1 MPLVLAA
8 LLLNSP
14 HTSTAQRRRRPA
26 RTPARTAAPQATP
39 TQKSNATQATTP
51 PAPSSSPS
59 SQPSSPSQVTPQP
72 SPARADAQ
80 ARRGEPE
87 RAIEEM
93 LAADGYG
100 IYAEVRRVGVL
111 ARSEELRSAVGM
123 LGLVGAEETQPLSDL
138 FNFVS
143 ENSEALAEARAVMAF
158 MPTRAGLPQ
167 ALVALEM
174 PTQESAVAFEP
185 KFRREIGQQYETV
198 ENALSGQT
206 GPTPARATLKAAARD
221 TGDKGASE
229 GTTEKGAAIEKNASG
244 VAEKGASG
252 TAEKGA
258 NGAASEKAL
267 ARGAAQKSSG
277 PASFVR
283 RFGRLLLAAESPFTL
298 RRLRGEE
305 GTPSLSE
312 NARFQS
318 VRARFASDSVF
329 VYVDTTLAQQG
340 YAVEQQRQQEARA
353 ASEKQTTGQYDVKV
367 RKAEES
373 PVAQPSTG
381 TVEADNSE
389 ELPKIVNPVKVQT
402 TEPTSQARATATP
415 TTAATAATN
424 ATPATGVQPT
434 APTVAT
440 VSPVP
445 TVGTVSPTPTES
457 DTKVE
462 IVVSAPTTNE
472 RESGVGVSP
481 ALTAKGIDGQ
491 PTVKTSKPSEE
502 QVTVQRMGGIM
513 SGLLEGTPRIPGAV
527 ALGLSL
533 DSGTLSVRVA
543 VENTPDGVVSLI
555 PFLPNLIAGPPITAN
570 AAQIA
575 PADCDI
581 FFATSL
587 DWTQIYNTTLGA
599 ASLNPERLV
608 ASWEMSEEGEYAV
621 SRPSANEK
629 VPTAEE
635 AVAAVEKLFGFSF
648 KEDLLPSLGNE
659 VAVSAPLNS
668 LVGGSMFRELADK
681 KEEKDAEPGVVVI
694 ISLNNPDKVREI
706 LPRVFVALGFAPL
719 GAQQGAAEKRQG
731 FEIRTLGSFGG
742 PSYAVV
748 DNFLVVGEQIK
759 AVRYVVDAYAA
770 RRTLAAADSYR
781 DSTAWQAQ
789 QKLAQVYISESV
801 MRATAESTKRDS
813 GGSTDPVVRGLLAQL
828 DSEPRPA
835 SYEVTNEGDVLV
847 HELHLPLSLIRVYAL
862 SALITVK
869 DAPVLSSERMTVV
882 ALDNIADAEQEFKDE
897 KKKERYGTLEE
908 LVGEKLLEPGLLAH
922 LEYKIELSAT
932 GDHFEATAT
941 PKNYG
946 KTGRR
951 SFFVNEDA
959 TVRGADHKGR
969 PASAEDPP
977 VN

>member
-1 MPLVLAA
+1 
-8 LLLNSP
+8 
-14 HTSTAQRRRRPA
+14 
-26 RTPARTAAPQATP
+26 
-39 TQKSNATQATTP
+39 
-51 PAPSSSPS
+51 
-59 SQPSSPSQVTPQP
+59 
-72 SPARADAQ
+72 
-80 ARRGEPE
+80 
-87 RAIEEM
+87 AIEEM

-111 ARSEELRSAVGM
+111 ARSEELRTAVGM
-123 LGLVGAEETQPLSDL
+123 LGLVGAEETRPLSEL

-174 PTQESAVAFEP
+174 PTQESAAAFEP

-198 ENALSGQT
+198 ENALSGQA
-206 GPTPARATLKAAARD
+206 GPTSARGTLKAAA
-221 TGDKGASE
+221 GDAGDRGAPA
-229 GTTEKGAAIEKNASG
+229 GMTEKGAVSEKSPSDA
-244 VAEKGASG
+244 AEKGEPGAG
-252 TAEKGA
+252 EKGA
-258 NGAASEKAL
+258 PGAASEKAS
-267 ARGAAQKSSG
+267 ARGAAQKSVG

-305 GTPSLSE
+305 GAPALSE

-340 YAVEQQRQQEARA
+340 YAVEQQRQLEARA
-353 ASEKQTTGQYDVKV
+353 AGEKQTTGQYDVKV

-373 PVAQPSTG
+373 PVAQPSTE
-381 TVEADNSE
+381 TVRVYNSE
-389 ELPKIVNPVKVQT
+389 GLPKIVNPVGVQT
-402 TEPTSQARATATP
+402 AEPTRQAGATETP
-415 TTAATAATN
+415 TTN
-424 ATPATGVQPT
+424 ATPTTGVQPT
-434 APTVAT
+434 APTVVT
-440 VSPVP
+440 VSPA
-445 TVGTVSPTPTES
+445 PTES
-457 DTKVE
+457 DTRAA
-462 IVVSAPTTNE
+462 IIVSAPTTNE
-472 RESGVGVSP
+472 RDSGGGGSP
-481 ALTAKGIDGQ
+481 ALTAKGIEGK
-491 PTVKTSKPSEE
+491 PTITISKPSEE
-502 QVTVQRMGGIM
+502 QVTVQRMSGIM
-513 SGLLEGTPRIPGAV
+513 SGLFEGTPRIPGAV

-555 PFLPNLIAGPPITAN
+555 PFLPNLIAGPPVTAD
-570 AAQIA
+570 AAQVA

-608 ASWEMSEEGEYAV
+608 ASWEMNEEGEYAV

-648 KEDLLPSLGNE
+648 KQDLLPSLGNE
-659 VAVSAPLNS
+659 IAVSAPLNS
-668 LVGGSMFRELADK
+668 LVGGSIFREPADK

-694 ISLNNPDKVREI
+694 VSLNSPDKVRQI
-706 LPRVFVALGFAPL
+706 LPRALAALGFVPL
-719 GAQQGAAEKRQG
+719 GASQLPPEKREG
-731 FEIRTLGSFGG
+731 FEIHSLGAHSGL
-742 PSYAVV
+742 SYGVI
-748 DNFLVVGEQIK
+748 DNFLVLSEEVK

-801 MRATAESTKRDS
+801 MRATAENTKRDS

-869 DAPVLSSERMTVV
+869 DAPVLGSERMTVF
-882 ALDNIADAEQEFKDE
+882 ALDNIADAEREFKDE

-908 LVGEKLLEPGLLAH
+908 LFGEKLLEPDLLAR
-922 LEYKIELSAT
+922 LGYRIELSAA
-932 GDHFEATAT
+932 GDHFEAAAT

>member
-1 MPLVLAA
+1 
-8 LLLNSP
+8 
-14 HTSTAQRRRRPA
+14 
-26 RTPARTAAPQATP
+26 
-39 TQKSNATQATTP
+39 
-51 PAPSSSPS
+51 
-59 SQPSSPSQVTPQP
+59 
-72 SPARADAQ
+72 
-80 ARRGEPE
+80 
-87 RAIEEM
+87 
-93 LAADGYG
+93 
-100 IYAEVRRVGVL
+100 
-111 ARSEELRSAVGM
+111 
-123 LGLVGAEETQPLSDL
+123 
-138 FNFVS
+138 
-143 ENSEALAEARAVMAF
+143 
-158 MPTRAGLPQ
+158 
-167 ALVALEM
+167 
-174 PTQESAVAFEP
+174 
-185 KFRREIGQQYETV
+185 
-198 ENALSGQT
+198 
-206 GPTPARATLKAAARD
+206 
-221 TGDKGASE
+221 
-229 GTTEKGAAIEKNASG
+229 
-244 VAEKGASG
+244 
-252 TAEKGA
+252 
-258 NGAASEKAL
+258 
-267 ARGAAQKSSG
+267 
-277 PASFVR
+277 
-283 RFGRLLLAAESPFTL
+283 LLLAAESPFTL
-298 RRLRGEE
+298 RRLRGGE
-305 GTPSLSE
+305 GTPALSE

-353 ASEKQTTGQYDVKV
+353 ASEKQATGQYDVKV
-367 RKAEES
+367 RRAEES

-381 TVEADNSE
+381 TGEVDNSE

-402 TEPTSQARATATP
+402 TEPTGQAGATT
-415 TTAATAATN
+415 TN

-434 APTVAT
+434 APTVVT
-440 VSPVP
+440 VSPA
-445 TVGTVSPTPTES
+445 PTES
-457 DTKVE
+457 DTGAA
-462 IVVSAPTTNE
+462 IIVSAPTTSE
-472 RESGVGVSP
+472 RDSGVGISP
-481 ALTAKGIDGQ
+481 AVTAKGIEGK
-491 PTVKTSKPSEE
+491 PTITISKPSEE

-513 SGLLEGTPRIPGAV
+513 RGLFEGAPRIPAAV

-555 PFLPNLIAGPPITAN
+555 PFLPNLVAGPPVTAA
-570 AAQIA
+570 AAQVA

-608 ASWEMSEEGEYAV
+608 ASWEMNEEGEYTV
-621 SRPSANEK
+621 SKPSANEK

-659 VAVSAPLNS
+659 VAVSVPLNS

-694 ISLNNPDKVREI
+694 VSLNNPDKIRQI
-706 LPRVFVALGFAPL
+706 LPRALAALGFVRL
-719 GAQQGAAEKRQG
+719 GAPQLPPEKREG
-731 FEIRTLGSFGG
+731 FEIHNLGTQSGL
-742 PSYAVV
+742 SYGII
-748 DNFLVVGEQIK
+748 DNFLVLSEDIN
-759 AVRYVVDAYAA
+759 AVRYVADAYAA

-789 QKLAQVYISESV
+789 QKLAQAYISEAV
-801 MRATAESTKRDS
+801 MRATAENTKRDS

-869 DAPVLSSERMTVV
+869 DAPVLGSERMTVF
-882 ALDNIADAEQEFKDE
+882 ALNNIADAEQEFKDE

-908 LVGEKLLEPGLLAH
+908 LVGEKLLEPDLLAH
-922 LEYKIELSAT
+922 LEYKIELSAA
-932 GDHFEATAT
+932 GDHFEAAAT

-959 TVRGADHKGR
+959 IVRGADHKGR

>member
-1 MPLVLAA
+1 
-8 LLLNSP
+8 
-14 HTSTAQRRRRPA
+14 
-26 RTPARTAAPQATP
+26 
-39 TQKSNATQATTP
+39 
-51 PAPSSSPS
+51 
-59 SQPSSPSQVTPQP
+59 
-72 SPARADAQ
+72 
-80 ARRGEPE
+80 
-87 RAIEEM
+87 
-93 LAADGYG
+93 
-100 IYAEVRRVGVL
+100 
-111 ARSEELRSAVGM
+111 
-123 LGLVGAEETQPLSDL
+123 
-138 FNFVS
+138 
-143 ENSEALAEARAVMAF
+143 
-158 MPTRAGLPQ
+158 
-167 ALVALEM
+167 
-174 PTQESAVAFEP
+174 P
-185 KFRREIGQQYETV
+185 KFRREVGQQYETV
-198 ENALSGQT
+198 ENALSVQA
-206 GPTPARATLKAAARD
+206 GPTPARGTLKAAARD

-229 GTTEKGAAIEKNASG
+229 GTTEKGAANEKDAAG
-244 VAEKGASG
+244 AAEKSAAGA
-252 TAEKGA
+252 AEKA
-258 NGAASEKAL
+258 VSGAASEKAL
-267 ARGAAQKSSG
+267 ARGAAQKGGG

-305 GTPSLSE
+305 GAPSLSE

-367 RKAEES
+367 RKVEES
-373 PVAQPSTG
+373 PVAQPSTE
-381 TVEADNSE
+381 TVKVDNSE
-389 ELPKIVNPVKVQT
+389 ELPKIVNPVRVQT
-402 TEPTSQARATATP
+402 TEPTGQAGATATP
-415 TTAATAATN
+415 TTN

-440 VSPVP
+440 VSPA
-445 TVGTVSPTPTES
+445 PTES
-457 DTKVE
+457 DTKVS
-462 IVVSAPTTNE
+462 IIVSAPTTNE
-472 RESGVGVSP
+472 RDSGVGVSP
-481 ALTAKGIDGQ
+481 ALTAKQIDGM
-491 PTVKTSKPSEE
+491 PTVTISKPSEE

-513 SGLLEGTPRIPGAV
+513 RGLWEGTPRIPGAV

-555 PFLPNLIAGPPITAN
+555 PFLPNLVAGPPVTAD
-570 AAQIA
+570 AAQVA

-608 ASWEMSEEGEYAV
+608 ASWEVNEEGEYTV

-681 KEEKDAEPGVVVI
+681 KEEKDAEPGVIVI

-742 PSYAVV
+742 LSYAVV
-748 DNFLVVGEQIK
+748 DNFLVVGEQVK
-759 AVRYVVDAYAA
+759 SVRYVVDAYAA

-801 MRATAESTKRDS
+801 MRATAERTKRDS
-813 GGSTDPVVRGLLAQL
+813 GGSTDAFVRGLLAQL

-869 DAPVLSSERMTVV
+869 DAPVLGSERMTVF
-882 ALDNIADAEQEFKDE
+882 ALNNIADAEQEFKDE

-908 LVGEKLLEPGLLAH
+908 LFGEKLLEPDLLTH
-922 LEYKIELSAT
+922 LEYKIELSAA
-932 GDHFEATAT
+932 GDHFEAAAT